1 MKIKINVLN
10 YIIRRLLFSK
20 IYLYFLNLIVRR
32 TKHKDFLVF
41 MKVFILFFLLFYPFI
56 SMFGGQSKDINSRV
70 KQLSEIKKSIKE
82 KQLKKDKLVLQ
93 EKIFKEE
100 LISIN
105 KNIEQNEKKL
115 SKCSKDMKII
125 QNNLGGSSKIYNSAL
140 VRSVNLNKV
149 IFKEIMLFNKMN
161 FRFSYEQDP
170 VKYKIRRKSLEYKK
184 RNFEKEKN
192 IVKISAA
199 NIKKWEKSKKNILD
213 LQSQEKK
220 LETRNRNELKEKKIL
235 LKTTFSKRLAAEK
248 EIKAL
253 NESAKAL
260 QTLINKMNIISKQRS
275 STDTLSKIRRKKTLL
290 WPINGKVI
298 VNFGKNK
305 HPELDTYVISNGIKI
320 KATDFSQVKS
330 VESGVV
336 IFTGQFRSY
345 GKIIMIDHGDSVLCV
360 YGLLSNILVKENQKV
375 SKGTV
380 IAELDAGEN
389 SVLYFEVRYNR
400 ISDNPVLW
408 FQ

>member
-1 MKIKINVLN
+1 MKINVLN
-10 YIIRRLLFSK
+10 YIMRRLLFSK
-20 IYLYFLNLIVRR
+20 IHLYFLNLIIRR
-32 TKHKDFLVF
+32 TKHKDFLIF

-56 SMFGGQSKDINSRV
+56 SIFGVQSKDINSRV
-70 KQLSEIKKSIKE
+70 RQLSEIKKSIKE

-93 EKIFKEE
+93 EKIFKEK
-100 LISIN
+100 LVSIN
-105 KNIEQNEKKL
+105 KDIEQNKKKL

-125 QNNLGGSSKIYNSAL
+125 QNNLRESSKIYSSAL

-149 IFKEIMLFNKMN
+149 IFEEIMLFNKMN

-199 NIKKWEKSKKNILD
+199 NVRKWEKSKKNILD
-213 LQSQEKK
+213 LQLQEKK

-235 LKTTFSKRLAAEK
+235 LKTTFSKRLIAEK

-260 QTLINKMNIISKQRS
+260 QTLINKMNMISKQRS
-275 STDTLSKIRRKKTLL
+275 STDTVSKIRRKKTLL
-290 WPINGKVI
+290 WPVNGNVI

-345 GKIIMIDHGDSVLCV
+345 GKIIVIDHSDSVLCV
-360 YGLLSNILVKENQKV
+360 YSLLSNILVKKNKKV

-389 SVLYFEVRYNR
+389 SVLYFEVRYNK
-400 ISDNPVLW
+400 ILDNPMLW

>member
-1 MKIKINVLN
+1 
-10 YIIRRLLFSK
+10 
-20 IYLYFLNLIVRR
+20 
-32 TKHKDFLVF
+32 
-41 MKVFILFFLLFYPFI
+41 
-56 SMFGGQSKDINSRV
+56 MFGGQSKDINSRV